1 MPNMD
6 SVRKKIVEKQQRQ
19 KAAGV
24 KGYWQR
30 KATIRED
37 LYALVL
43 NEGDRTHTE
52 SPSEVVNRA
61 LSLMQRL
68 MDATG
73 SNTFTEAAEKMI
85 YAGNHYQNA
94 YPSPSAR
101 SDSPLPSTRPDFP
114 PSNPRPNPPP
124 VQTDKSDAESQFEQ
138 LMNS

>member
-1 MPNMD
+1 MASMD

-24 KGYWQR
+24 KGYWQM

-37 LYALVL
+37 LYPIVL
-43 NEGDRTHTE
+43 NEGDRTNSD
-52 SPSEVVNRA
+52 SPSEVANRA

-73 SNTFTEAAEKMI
+73 SKTFTEAAEKII
-85 YAGNHYQNA
+85 YSGSYHPNVY
-94 YPSPSAR
+94 
-101 SDSPLPSTRPDFP
+101 PLPTTMADS
-114 PSNPRPNPPP
+114 SP

>member
-24 KGYWQR
+24 KGYWQM

-37 LYALVL
+37 LYPIVL
-43 NEGDRTHTE
+43 NEGDRTQTD

-73 SNTFTEAAEKMI
+73 SKTFTEAAEKVI
-85 YAGNHYQNA
+85 YAGGLHQNA
-94 YPSPSAR
+94 YLSPSPR
-101 SDSPLPSTRPDFP
+101 PESPP
-114 PSNPRPNPPP
+114 PPPRPESPP

>member
-1 MPNMD
+1 MPSMD

-19 KAAGV
+19 KSAGV
-24 KGYWQR
+24 KGYWQM

-37 LYALVL
+37 LYAIVL
-43 NEGDRTHTE
+43 NEGDRTQTN
-52 SPSEVVNRA
+52 SPSEVVNRS

-73 SNTFTEAAEKMI
+73 SKTFKEAAEKVI
-85 YAGNHYQNA
+85 YADSPHQNA

-101 SDSPLPSTRPDFP
+101 SDSPLPSTRPD
-114 PSNPRPNPPP
+114 SPP